1 MNEGSPVYQGDTLFG
16 PDPGSDPLGWYRA
29 PGSGDIFASA
39 SGDMAGRWH
48 QVAASLGQLGEGDL
62 AKTQSY
68 LDRNVEDLGLA
79 FRLTGDERERP
90 WPLGPMPVLIGA
102 SEWDMLE
109 AGLIQR
115 AELLERVVDDIYG
128 EQKLV
133 NNGHLPAALAL
144 SLIHI

>member
-1 MNEGSPVYQGDTLFG
+1 MNEGAPAFQGETLFG

-29 PGSGDIFASA
+29 PDRGDIFASA
-39 SGDMAGRWH
+39 GEDMSRLWRE
-48 QVAASLGQLGEGDL
+48 VASSLGQLADGDL
-62 AKTQSY
+62 ARMQSY

-102 SEWDMLE
+102 EEWDRLE

-115 AELLERVVDDIYG
+115 AEAV
-128 EQKLV
+128 
-133 NNGHLPAALAL
+133 LASQL
-144 SLIHI
+144 RR